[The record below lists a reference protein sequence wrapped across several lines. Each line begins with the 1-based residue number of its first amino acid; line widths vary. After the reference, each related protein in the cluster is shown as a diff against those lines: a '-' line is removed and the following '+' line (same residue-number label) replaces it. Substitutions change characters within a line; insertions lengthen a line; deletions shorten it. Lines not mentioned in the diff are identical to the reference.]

1 MTVGESFDVVVIG
14 AGACGS
20 TTAYELARDGA
31 RVALLD
37 SGEVGRE
44 ATWASAGMVGPE
56 SSPERD
62 PWLAAATRLSTER
75 FEQLSD
81 ELSELTGRSIGYG
94 GAGSLLIARTENEL
108 ATLRERA
115 ELQAAAGMEVELL
128 DGQAAREREPAL
140 PPDVLQAVLKP
151 DSRHLDA
158 RAYATAVAA
167 AAGVLGVAVYPGRP
181 VAGLAWSGD
190 RVVGV
195 RTTHGD
201 LHAPVVVN
209 AAGAWAG
216 RIDPRL
222 SHPVFPVHGQIMAV
236 GAPPAGLRHNVS
248 RAGDYGYATPRTNGR
263 IIVGATHEAWGFAK
277 RVTPDGL
284 ASLSAI
290 VTSVLPVLESQPIL
304 DIWSG
309 LRPGTIDSL
318 PTVGPD
324 PRTDGGFLWAT
335 GHYSSGMMQMPATAL
350 VVADLA
356 LSREPRLPIDQLA
369 VERYLDGQTITAA
382 PQACEIKR
390 QTLTI

>member
-1 MTVGESFDVVVIG
+1 MSTSFDVVVIG

-20 TTAYELARDGA
+20 TTAYELARTGA

-44 ATWASAGMVGPE
+44 ASWASAGIVGPE

-75 FEQLSD
+75 YG
-81 ELSELTGRSIGYG
+81 ELAGELRELTGRSIGFG
-94 GAGSLLIARTENEL
+94 GAGSLLIARTEDEL
-108 ATLRERA
+108 PALRERA
-115 ELQAAAGMEVELL
+115 ALQTQAGIEVELL
-128 DGQAAREREPAL
+128 DGDAARRREPAL
-140 PPDVLQAVLKP
+140 PEDLIQAALKP
-151 DSRHLDA
+151 DGRHLDA
-158 RAYATAVAA
+158 RAYTAAVAA
-167 AAGVLGVAVYPGRP
+167 AAQVLGAAVYPGRP
-181 VAGLAWSGD
+181 VTELAWSGD

-195 RTTHGD
+195 RTEAGD
-201 LHAPVVVN
+201 LHAQVVVN

-248 RAGDYGYATPRTNGR
+248 RAGGYGYATPRPDGR
-263 IIVGATHEAWGFAK
+263 VVVGATHEAWGFAK

-290 VTSVLPVLESQPIL
+290 VTSVLPVLESQPVL

-309 LRPGTIDSL
+309 LRPGTIDAL

-324 PRTDGGFLWAT
+324 PRADGGFLWAT

-356 LSREPRLPIDQLA
+356 LGRKPRLPIDQLT
-369 VERYLDGQTITAA
+369 VERYLDGRAIAA
-382 PQACEIKR
+382 SPQVREIER
-390 QTLTI
+390 RRLPI